1 MRGFQEGHAVRIYC
15 LLLILAGAALLAGC
29 GSGETLED
37 KKREAFHVPGYRA
50 PREPSLDASG
60 AMWAEADQAY
70 YRAVAETDPKKKKQ
84 FLREAAK
91 RYEDVLRELQALR
104 AREKDS
110 RKQEELDLLILK
122 AKEDLNQ
129 AIREQP
135 ITGE

>member
-1 MRGFQEGHAVRIYC
+1 MKRLA
-15 LLLILAGAALLAGC
+15 LLLVVAALLTGC

-37 KKREAFHVPGYRA
+37 RKREAFHVPGYRA

-70 YRAVAETDPKKKKQ
+70 YRAVAETDPLKKKRL
-84 FLREAAK
+84 LREAANK
-91 RYEDVLRELQALR
+91 YEGVLHELQALR
-104 AREKDS
+104 AREKEPS
-110 RKQEELDLLILK
+110 RREELDLLILK